1 MKRDKNGNFN
11 LQREDK
17 VQGKM
22 RMQQNKGKRGELNW
36 EHSRG
41 QTGKDRRGY
50 YTVLDTAMKETVC
63 T

>member
-1 MKRDKNGNFN
+1 
-11 LQREDK
+11 
-17 VQGKM
+17 M
-22 RMQQNKGKRGELNW
+22 RIHQNKGKIRELNW

-41 QTGKDRRGY
+41 QTGKDRRGN

>member
-1 MKRDKNGNFN
+1 
-11 LQREDK
+11 
-17 VQGKM
+17 M
-22 RMQQNKGKRGELNW
+22 RIQQNKKKRGELNW